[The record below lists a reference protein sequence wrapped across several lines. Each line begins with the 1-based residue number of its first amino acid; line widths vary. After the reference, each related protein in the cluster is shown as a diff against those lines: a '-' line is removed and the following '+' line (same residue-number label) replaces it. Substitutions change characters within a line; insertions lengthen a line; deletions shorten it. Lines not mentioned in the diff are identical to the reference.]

1 MDVNTFIQIVNGVG
15 FPIAA
20 CIAMAV
26 FIVWERKTNIQKNKE
41 IFAKNETAL
50 AAVQKSIENN
60 TEVLKRLCEK
70 LDMKEVL

>member
-26 FIVWERKTNIQKNKE
+26 FIVWERKTNVQKNKE
-41 IFAKNETAL
+41 VFEKNETAL
-50 AAVQKSIENN
+50 AAVQKSIDNN